1 MDRTERFYK
10 IDQLLRQKRVTPLR
24 ELMEELGV
32 SRATVKRD
40 IQYLRDRL
48 YAPIVWNRHRQGYQ
62 YENSRQDFPRFSL
75 PGLWF
80 NSSEVYALLAMEHML
95 MEIEPDLLRSRIKPL
110 HERIRKLLGSGG
122 HSADEITR
130 RIRVPRI
137 AVRSVNPR
145 HFQAISGALLVRK
158 RLFIQHYNRVNGEKT
173 EREVSPQR
181 LVYYRDNWYM
191 DGWCH
196 LRKDVRSFS
205 VDALSRVEFLDKRAK
220 DVKEE
225 QLDRELHGYGIFSG
239 SETRK
244 AVLRFTPERARWVS
258 REVWHPA
265 QQSHFDEKGGY
276 VLAIDYSD
284 DRELIMDIM
293 KYGPDVEV
301 LEPPQL
307 RRKIHTLIEQTRE
320 IYRK

>member
-1 MDRTERFYK
+1 
-10 IDQLLRQKRVTPLR
+10 
-24 ELMEELGV
+24 MEELGV

-48 YAPIVWNRHRQGYQ
+48 YAPIVWNRHLQGYK
-62 YENSRQDFPRFSL
+62 YENPRQDFPRFSL

-95 MEIEPDLLRSRIKPL
+95 TEIEPDLLRSRIKPL

-137 AVRSVNPR
+137 AVRLVNPR
-145 HFQAISGALLVRK
+145 HFQIISGALLGRK
-158 RLFIQHYNRVNGEKT
+158 RLFIRHYNRVNGKET
-173 EREVSPQR
+173 EREISPQR

-205 VDALSRVEFLDKRAK
+205 VDALSQVEFRDKRAK

-225 QLDRELHGYGIFSG
+225 QLDGELHGYGIFSG

-244 AVLRFTPERARWVS
+244 AILRFTPERARWVS

-265 QQSHFDEKGGY
+265 QQSHFDERGRY
-276 VLAIDYSD
+276 ILAVDYSD

-320 IYRK
+320 VYRK